1 MTDAGLSS
9 TDTPRDTGTPK
20 DAGTAFSAPVSF
32 AQERLWFLD
41 RLQPHSPLYNIAAAW
56 RITGPLDIPALRQ
69 ALERTA
75 ARHESLRTTFDL
87 EDGKPVQIVADRA
100 GFPLDIVAL
109 APARQPDAEV
119 RDFVRAEAERV
130 FDLRAGPL
138 ARARLGVLA
147 KDAFVLVITVHHI
160 VADLQSLDILTRD
173 VSAFYTAALGGRAA
187 RLPEL
192 PIQYADYAAWQAE
205 RLRAAD
211 MRPLVD
217 YWRGYLDG
225 APHSIAL
232 PAEGQPEGAEGGGG
246 GWIDLDL
253 DPALGAALTA
263 LSASLGATLFMTVS
277 AAFAV
282 LLYRSSGQPD
292 FLIGYPV
299 TGRDHPDLSEV
310 VGLFQNTLVLRSRL
324 RPEMPFADLVRQ
336 VREDVIAGQEHRD
349 LPFERLVEELQP
361 ERTSAR
367 HPLFQMAVTLAGG
380 SADLVLQGLQ
390 TAAVTVDGTT
400 SKFDLTLFLS
410 DRPGGALSG
419 GFEYSTDRF
428 GAAAAQRLAERFPAL
443 LRAIADRPQ
452 TAISRLPVLGERET
466 AALSRLCGTVPR
478 PVPPDGV
485 HHLVHRQAERRPGAL
500 AVRDAATDLTYGD
513 LASNALDLADR
524 LRRLGVRRGDL
535 VGLCVERSAAMA
547 IGMLGILDAGA
558 GVVPLDPG
566 LPPDR
571 LAAMVAD
578 LGLGHVVVAGDA
590 EPRFAGVT
598 SVRVCLAPSGARGDA
613 GPEAVAPAF
622 PAYGIH
628 TSGTSGRPKA
638 VIVPHRGLRHL
649 VDWHR
654 HRYGLG
660 PDHRVAQIASLSFD
674 ACIWDV
680 WACLTAG
687 AALVVVDDATRG
699 DIDRLVGHLAANR
712 VTHAFVPTP
721 LAEAVLAGG
730 RPLPPHLEVMLTGG
744 DRLRRRP
751 DPSHGMTLVNH
762 YGPAECSVVATAG
775 TVRPDGDGPPSIGR
789 PISGTAV
796 YVLDDHLD
804 RVPLGAPGELCIG
817 GAGLADG
824 YWRQPALTARSFVPD
839 PFSPVPGARMY
850 RTGDLGRLRDDGR
863 IDYAG
868 RRDRQIKLRGQRL
881 EPGEIE
887 AVLERLPQ
895 VRRCLVDLR
904 ETQAGERLLTA
915 YVESS
920 ETSDEAIDHW
930 RAHLERWLPASL
942 VPAALVALEQLPLLP
957 SGKPDYAALPPPR
970 REHLLSGTAH
980 VGPRTPVEETLA
992 GIWEEVLFID
1002 GPGVHDNFFVLG
1014 GHSLNVLQVVARIGM
1029 AFAVEFTVRDFF
1041 EKPTIAEIAEAVEE
1055 LLWLGGSI
1063 PAAEGDGGSVVGDL

>member
-9 TDTPRDTGTPK
+9 TDSPQDT
-20 DAGTAFSAPVSF
+20 GTAFSAPVSF

-41 RLQPHSPLYNIAAAW
+41 RLQPHSPLYNIPAAW

-69 ALERTA
+69 ALDQTA
-75 ARHESLRTTFDL
+75 ARHESLRTTFDV

-100 GFPLDIVAL
+100 GFPLDLVAL
-109 APARQPDAEV
+109 LPAEEPDNNI
-119 RDFVRAEAERV
+119 RDFVRTEAERV

-138 ARARLGVLA
+138 ARARLGALGS
-147 KDAFVLVITVHHI
+147 DDHVLVITVHHA

-173 VSAFYTAALGGRAA
+173 VSAFYNAALGGRPVD
-187 RLPEL
+187 LPEL

-211 MRPLVD
+211 MQPLVD
-217 YWRGYLDG
+217 HWRRYLDG
-225 APHSIAL
+225 APHDIAL
-232 PAEGQPEGAEGGGG
+232 PTEGGRRRRAQSGRG
-246 GWIDLDL
+246 GWIDIDL
-253 DPALGAALTA
+253 DPALGAALTT

-282 LLYRSSGQPD
+282 LLYRSSGQAD

-299 TGRDHPDLSEV
+299 TGRDHPDLSGV

-324 RPEMPFADLVRQ
+324 RPDMPFTDVVRQ
-336 VREDVIAGQEHRD
+336 VREDVFAGQEHRD

-361 ERTSAR
+361 ERGNER
-367 HPLFQMAVTLAGG
+367 HPLFQTAVTLAG
-380 SADLVLQGLQ
+380 SAGNLALQGLQ
-390 TAAVTVDGTT
+390 TAAVTVEGTT

-410 DRPGGALSG
+410 DRPGAALSG

-428 GAAAAQRLAERFPAL
+428 GAAATQRLAERFPAL
-443 LRAIADRPQ
+443 LRAIVERPQ
-452 TAISRLPVLGERET
+452 TAISRLPVIGERES
-466 AALSRLCGTVPR
+466 AALSRLSGTVSR
-478 PVPPDGV
+478 QVPQDGA
-485 HHLVHRQAERRPGAL
+485 HHLVHRQAERQPDAL
-500 AVRDAATDLTYGD
+500 AVRDAATDLAYGD
-513 LASNALDLADR
+513 LASNALHLADR
-524 LRRLGVRRGDL
+524 LRQLGVRRGEM
-535 VGLCVERSAAMA
+535 VGLCVERSAAMT

-558 GVVPLDPG
+558 AFVPLDSQ
-566 LPPDR
+566 LPPHR
-571 LAAMVAD
+571 LAGMAAD
-578 LGLGHVVVAGDA
+578 LGLGHVVVAGDVGGRFPA
-590 EPRFAGVT
+590 ESLTIVPVSPVLAAGD
-598 SVRVCLAPSGARGDA
+598 RGRD
-613 GPEAVAPAF
+613 GPEEVAPVF

-628 TSGTSGRPKA
+628 TSGTSGRPKT
-638 VIVPHRGLRHL
+638 VIVPHRGLRQL

-660 PDHRVAQIASLSFD
+660 PGHRVAQIASLSFD
-674 ACIWDV
+674 ACTWDV

-687 AALVVVDDATRG
+687 ATLVIVDDTTRG
-699 DIDRLVGHLAANR
+699 DIDRLIGHLSENR

-721 LAEAVLAGG
+721 LAEAMLAGG
-730 RPLPPHLEVMLTGG
+730 QPLPPHLEVMLTGG

-775 TVRPDGDGPPSIGR
+775 TVGPEGDGAPSIGR
-789 PISGTAV
+789 PVSGTAV
-796 YVLDDHLD
+796 YVLDDHLNH
-804 RVPLGAPGELCIG
+804 VPLGAPGELCIG
-817 GAGLADG
+817 GGSLADG

-839 PFSPVPGARMY
+839 PFSPIPGARMY

-887 AVLERLPQ
+887 TVLERLPQ
-895 VRRCLVDLR
+895 VRRCLVDIR
-904 ETQAGERLLTA
+904 ETEAGERLLTA

-920 ETSDEAIDHW
+920 ETSGEAIDHW
-930 RAHLERWLPASL
+930 RDHLERWLPAYM

-970 REHLLSGTAH
+970 REDLLSGIAH

-992 GIWEEVLFID
+992 AIWEEVLFID

-1014 GHSLNVLQVVARIGM
+1014 GHSLTVLQVVARIGM

-1041 EKPTIAEIAEAVEE
+1041 EKPTIAEIAEAIEE
-1055 LLWLGGSI
+1055 LLWLRGSI
-1063 PAAEGDGGSVVGDL
+1063 PETEGDGGSVVGDL